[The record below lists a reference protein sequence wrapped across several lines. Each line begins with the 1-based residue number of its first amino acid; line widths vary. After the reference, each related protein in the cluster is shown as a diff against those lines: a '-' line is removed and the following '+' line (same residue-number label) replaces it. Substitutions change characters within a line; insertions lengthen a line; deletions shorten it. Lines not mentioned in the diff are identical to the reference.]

1 MSIAT
6 KCTCG
11 YSIGGFCTSS
21 IIECKNLIKPMSN
34 NQLPA
39 DVQERIKA
47 DAEAYIKSYPDEGT
61 EWAAYIAGA
70 TAEARHIAPMANAL
84 DQIAQAPVPAN
95 EREMLSWIETARA
108 LCDTTLQQWKGEGKD
123 EQQRA
128 KDGLMRLMLSGI
140 EEVSKDAESAKAYLK
155 EEGVEMGELED
166 NVKFVAWLV
175 ELSKLLHEAAA
186 GQPVK
191 INSTEA
197 RKWYDDGATPYQT
210 FRETWNME

>member
-11 YSIGGFCTSS
+11 YSINGFCTSS

-108 LCDTTLQQWKGEGKD
+108 LCDTTLQQWKGEG
-123 EQQRA
+123 ESLWQPISTA
-128 KDGLMRLMLSGI
+128 PKDGSTI
-140 EEVSKDAESAKAYLK
+140 EVSFD
-155 EEGVEMGELED
+155 EEGKETCLARWSEM
-166 NVKFVAWLV
+166 
-175 ELSKLLHEAAA
+175 
-186 GQPVK
+186 PVCM
-191 INSTEA
+191 IGLPNGTFPPG
-197 RKWYDDGATPYQT
+197 WATPPEAECDT
-210 FRETWNME
+210 NLPLDPPLMWREWKGEGKEVGK

>member
-1 MSIAT
+1 
-6 KCTCG
+6 
-11 YSIGGFCTSS
+11 
-21 IIECKNLIKPMSN
+21 MSN

-108 LCDTTLQQWKGEGKD
+108 LCDTTLQQWKGDGK
-123 EQQRA
+123 
-128 KDGLMRLMLSGI
+128 
-140 EEVSKDAESAKAYLK
+140 EVDDPCPNCGK
-155 EEGVEMGELED
+155 E
-166 NVKFVAWLV
+166 
-175 ELSKLLHEAAA
+175 LHRDR
-186 GQPVK
+186 
-191 INSTEA
+191 NLCC
-197 RKWYDDGATPYQT
+197 
-210 FRETWNME
+210 RECGKEVGNG